1 MSERDS
7 RYTDNG
13 DGTLTDSAT
22 GLMWQESYGY
32 AETGKYINWYEAEH
46 YVEDLNLRQLGGHT
60 DWRLPNKLELQ
71 SLYELKHEFTS
82 RGKTFILHIDPMFE
96 IGYGS
101 CFWTWQTRLSG
112 AMGFGF
118 DVGESFWYPQG
129 SLSGTVRAVRLDM
142 NPFKLIRTYGHEKTA
157 R

>member
-1 MSERDS
+1 MTD

-13 DGTLTDSAT
+13 DGTLTDSVT

-32 AETGKYINWYEAEH
+32 AETGNYVTWYDAEH
-46 YVEDLNLRQLGGHT
+46 YVEGLNLKQLGGHT

-71 SLYELKHEFTS
+71 SVYELKHEFES
-82 RGKTFILHIDPMFE
+82 RGRTYVLHIDPMFE

-118 DVGESFWYPQG
+118 DIGESFWYPQG
-129 SLSGTVRAVRLDM
+129 SLSGTVRAVRLNM

-157 R
+157 H